1 MLQPRVLISGASVA
15 GPALAYWLVRAG
27 CKVTVVERAS
37 RLRAEGQGIDVRD
50 TARDVIRQMGLFDE
64 IKSKSSN
71 EEGIRLMTKHDKVLA
86 AFGVDADSGKGE
98 SATCDIEILRGELA
112 KILVDA
118 TKTDVTYIWGDM
130 IESLHETEKEIGV
143 HFANSTPDASFDLVV
158 GADGIGSKIRDLA
171 FPKDLIHFR
180 DLNTYIS
187 YFSIP
192 KGEQDDMWAKV
203 AWVGKGRYM
212 AMRPDNIGRTRV
224 FLNVTGY
231 LDSDER
237 LARFR
242 KVLKEGVPAQKALLQ
257 ELFEDAGWE
266 ASRLLEGMHQSDDFY
281 LQHVAQV
288 KIDKWSTPSGRVTMV
303 GDAGFAPSPFSGM
316 GTSIAFIGAY
326 VLAGE
331 ISKQLENIP
340 AALESYERIL
350 RPYVEDIQSLPPG
363 IPWALIPQSNI
374 GVKLLETVFRTIG
387 FLSRTGVTTVIG
399 NILGY
404 LPFAGG
410 VKFKLPEYEAFKKRS

>member
-1 MLQPRVLISGASVA
+1 
-15 GPALAYWLVRAG
+15 
-27 CKVTVVERAS
+27 
-37 RLRAEGQGIDVRD
+37 
-50 TARDVIRQMGLFDE
+50 MGLFDE

-130 IESLHETEKEIGV
+130 IESLHETEKEI
-143 HFANSTPDASFDLVV
+143 
-158 GADGIGSKIRDLA
+158 
-171 FPKDLIHFR
+171 
-180 DLNTYIS
+180 
-187 YFSIP
+187 
-192 KGEQDDMWAKV
+192 
-203 AWVGKGRYM
+203 
-212 AMRPDNIGRTRV
+212 
-224 FLNVTGY
+224 
-231 LDSDER
+231 DER